1 MRKVINKKNLTAEE
15 LIIALENK
23 ANQLEKLTRD
33 EKNRETQL
41 RLAFATMEVW
51 DFMNEMGLEVKND
64 NNKNTNKLFKTIKP
78 ELDSS
83 INIKKIKD
91 ENNNFKIKIN
101 DNLEVKFENE
111 SFIVYDVNNDGEEYF
126 TTEEET
132 INFIKDR
139 IANPV
144 EEITYRIIQ

>member
-1 MRKVINKKNLTAEE
+1 MKKVVNKRNLSIDE

-41 RLAFATMEVW
+41 RLGFATMEVW
-51 DFMNEMGLEVKND
+51 NFMNEMGIEVKND
-64 NNKNTNKLFKTIKP
+64 DNKKTNKLLKIIKS
-78 ELDSS
+78 ELDESVK
-83 INIKKIKD
+83 IKKIKD

-101 DNLEVKFENE
+101 DNLEAKFENE
-111 SFIVYDVNNDGEEYF
+111 SFNVYDVNDDSDNYF
-126 TTEEET
+126 SSEDEV

-144 EEITYRIIQ
+144 EEISYRII

>member
-1 MRKVINKKNLTAEE
+1 MRKVINKKNLTVEE

-64 NNKNTNKLFKTIKP
+64 NNKNTNKLFKTIKS

-111 SFIVYDVNNDGEEYF
+111 SFIVYDVNDDGEEYF
-126 TTEEET
+126 TTEEEI

-139 IANPV
+139 VANPV

>member
-1 MRKVINKKNLTAEE
+1 MRKVINKKNLTVEE

>member
-1 MRKVINKKNLTAEE
+1 MRKVINKKNLTVEE

-41 RLAFATMEVW
+41 RLAFATMEFW
-51 DFMNEMGLEVKND
+51 EFMNEMGLEVKND

>member
-1 MRKVINKKNLTAEE
+1 MGKVINKKNLTVEE

-111 SFIVYDVNNDGEEYF
+111 SFTVYDVNDDGEEYF

-139 IANPV
+139 IANPI

>member
-1 MRKVINKKNLTAEE
+1 MRKVINKKNLTVEE

-41 RLAFATMEVW
+41 RLAFATMEFW
-51 DFMNEMGLEVKND
+51 EFMNEMRLEVKND
-64 NNKNTNKLFKTIKP
+64 NNKNTNKLFKTIKS

-101 DNLEVKFENE
+101 DNIEVKFENE
-111 SFIVYDVNNDGEEYF
+111 SFTVYDVNDDGEEYF

-139 IANPV
+139 IANPI

>member
-1 MRKVINKKNLTAEE
+1 MKKVVNKRNLSIDE

-51 DFMNEMGLEVKND
+51 NFMNEMGIEVKND
-64 NNKNTNKLFKTIKP
+64 DNKKTNKLLKIIKS
-78 ELDSS
+78 ELDESVK
-83 INIKKIKD
+83 IKKIKD

-101 DNLEVKFENE
+101 DNLEAKFENE
-111 SFIVYDVNNDGEEYF
+111 SFNVYDVNDDSDNYF
-126 TTEEET
+126 SSEDEV

-144 EEITYRIIQ
+144 EEISYRII

>member
-1 MRKVINKKNLTAEE
+1 MKKVVNKRNLSIDE

-41 RLAFATMEVW
+41 RLAFATMEFW
-51 DFMNEMGLEVKND
+51 EFMNEMGIEVKND
-64 NNKNTNKLFKTIKP
+64 DNKKTNKLLKIIKS
-78 ELDSS
+78 ELDESVK
-83 INIKKIKD
+83 IKKIKD

-101 DNLEVKFENE
+101 DNLEAKFENE
-111 SFIVYDVNNDGEEYF
+111 SFNVYDVNDDSDNYF
-126 TTEEET
+126 SSEDEV

-144 EEITYRIIQ
+144 EEISYRII